1 MAKHKVLAAKPG
13 AKAGVFRPDNILNFT
28 VGPRPEVKGEEEAQA
43 VTLLNFLF
51 EVMPDRKK
59 TTVKDFLKYHQV
71 MLNGNVTTQFN
82 TELQPGDVVAVNT
95 TREFQT
101 FYHPRLKLV
110 YEDDDIIV
118 IDKGYGILSMGTDKV
133 KEGTAYSIL
142 REYLKRKDPRN
153 KLFIVHR
160 LDRDTSGLMM
170 FAKNPH
176 AKETMQHNW
185 NNMVLERRY
194 VAVVEGA
201 LDPKEGEIR
210 SYLAEN
216 SKHEVYST
224 NNPEE
229 GQLAVTYYKTLRT
242 KAPYSLVEL
251 SLATGRKNQIRVHM
265 KDSGHPI
272 AGDKRYG
279 AKTSP
284 AHRLCLH
291 AQTLRFVHPITRRD
305 MNFTSTLPTAFGKLV

>member
-1 MAKHKVLAAKPG
+1 MPRKKILSAKPG
-13 AKAGVFRPDNILNFT
+13 TGHNVPRRDNILTFT
-28 VGPRPEVKGEEEAQA
+28 APEGEGCR
-43 VTLLNFLF
+43 LLDFLF
-51 EVMPDRKK
+51 ASMPEARR
-59 TTVKDFLKYHQV
+59 TTVKDYLKYGQV
-71 MLNGNVTTQFN
+71 MLRGQVTTRFD
-82 TELQPGDVVAVNT
+82 EDVRPGDEVKVNT
-95 TREFQT
+95 TRQFQV
-101 FYHPRLKLV
+101 FSHPRIKLV

-118 IDKGYGILSMGTDKV
+118 IDKGYGVLSMGNDKI

-160 LDRDTSGLMM
+160 LDQATSGLMM
-170 FAKNPH
+170 FAKNVQ

-201 LDPKEGEIR
+201 LEPAEGEIR

-216 SKHEVYST
+216 SAHEVYST
-224 NNPEE
+224 RNPEE
-229 GQLAVTYYKTLRT
+229 GQLAVTYYRT
-242 KAPYSLVEL
+242 VSTRKPYSRVEL

-265 KDSGHPI
+265 KDAGHPI

-284 AHRLCLH
+284 LHRLCLH
-291 AQTLRFVHPITRRD
+291 AQTLRFVHPVSRRD
-305 MNFTSTLPTAFGKLV
+305 MSFSSALPAGFLKIS